1 MSVQRKMATEIPLTT
16 LEVEIPGDTR
26 YVCLVRKSVKYLAAA
41 LGFCGDDLD
50 DIEVATAEAVTNAIL
65 HGTPAGSQG
74 KIRIRCS
81 DGQGSLIVEVEDE
94 GNGRVARA
102 RRRICAEAEHGRG
115 MFIIK
120 TLMDDAETVTNR
132 SGTHVRMTK
141 RMKERA
147 GSMT

>member
-65 HGTPAGSQG
+65 HGTPAGS
-74 KIRIRCS
+74 S
-81 DGQGSLIVEVEDE
+81 DTGSSQTWLFHSSES
-94 GNGRVARA
+94 
-102 RRRICAEAEHGRG
+102 AE
-115 MFIIK
+115 
-120 TLMDDAETVTNR
+120 
-132 SGTHVRMTK
+132 
-141 RMKERA
+141 
-147 GSMT
+147 